1 MIDRQDH
8 LSVTRQC
15 QLLEISR
22 STAYYKSKPV
32 SEKDLALMRRLDE
45 LHLKYPF
52 AGTRMLRD
60 MLRQEGNRINRKKVQ
75 RLMRQMGIF
84 AVYPKRR
91 KTSLPFRD
99 HKVYPYLLR
108 DLTIDHPNQVWC
120 ADITY
125 IPLAK
130 GFGYLVAIMDWYSR
144 KILSWRLSNTLDH
157 LFCVDALNEALVKYG
172 KPEIFNTDQGAQ
184 FTSDAFTGVLKQHD
198 IKISM
203 DGKGRWIDNRFI
215 ERFWRSLKY
224 EDVYLNL
231 YETMREAERGI
242 EKYLIFYN
250 NERPHQGLTKSTPNK
265 TFYVN
270 LKKKTKAA

>member
-1 MIDRQDH
+1 
-8 LSVTRQC
+8 
-15 QLLEISR
+15 
-22 STAYYKSKPV
+22 
-32 SEKDLALMRRLDE
+32 
-45 LHLKYPF
+45 
-52 AGTRMLRD
+52 
-60 MLRQEGNRINRKKVQ
+60 
-75 RLMRQMGIF
+75 
-84 AVYPKRR
+84 VYPKRR
-91 KTSLPFRD
+91 NTSLPFRD

-130 GFGYLVAIMDWYSR
+130 GFGYLVAIMDWFSR
-144 KILSWRLSNTLDH
+144 KVLSWRLSNTLDH

-184 FTSDAFTGVLKQHD
+184 FTSEAFTGVLKQHD

-203 DGKGRWIDNRFI
+203 DGKGRWIDNQFI
-215 ERFWRSLKY
+215 ERLWRSLKY

-231 YETMREAERGI
+231 YETMREAEQGI
-242 EKYLIFYN
+242 RKYLIFYN
-250 NERPHQGLTKSTPNK
+250 NERPHQGLTGLTPNK
-265 TFYVN
+265 TFYLN